1 MITSMV
7 SVTWA
12 HAVRPGGWDRTTED
26 IPKEMDKEIAQAFEN
41 VEHTL
46 KEAGGKGWEQ
56 VYKVR
61 AYFAP
66 LDMAEAGPFIEML
79 RKYCPNHQPL
89 LTAVGVEKL
98 AFENMRV
105 EIEVSAHL
113 GS

>member
-1 MITSMV
+1 MASTPWTDAIG
-7 SVTWA
+7 
-12 HAVRPGGWDRTTED
+12 PGGWDRTTEE
-26 IPKEMDKEIAQAFEN
+26 IPKEMEKQILQAFEN

-46 KEAGGKGWEQ
+46 KEAGGKGWGQ
-56 VYKVR
+56 VYKIR

-66 LDMAEAGPFIEML
+66 LDMAEVGPFIEIL
-79 RKYCPNHQPL
+79 RKFCPNHQPL

-98 AFENMRV
+98 AFENMRL